1 MRRIRTRLPRIA
13 LEFVLYT
20 ISRQRFGPHPTAC
33 REGARIYR
41 TGAVCVNRRNRG
53 GRPLFTGSS
62 VPETRLERLWP
73 TSDIGAMQIRWSLAR
88 KPEQRREPGLGWK
101 DQLAV
106 IRRVLPLLWPKGEP
120 QLRLRVAAA
129 TGLIILAKLVNV
141 LLPIAYKRIVDAL
154 TVHPGVVLV
163 VPLLFIAG
171 YGVIRVLSSATTELR
186 DMIFAKVQERALR
199 LISVQVLAHL
209 HELSLRFHLDRQTG
223 GLSRAIERG
232 TEGVESLLSY
242 LLFNIAPIF
251 LELVLVTGVLW
262 HYLSFDLAA
271 STFAVVAGYAAYTA
285 AATKW
290 RMRYRREMN
299 AQDREANTRA
309 IDSLLNFETVKYFGN
324 EKHEIERFD
333 EAKQEYVAAAIANQ
347 RSLSLFNIGQAGILS
362 TGVVVVM
369 VLAAWGVTSGRMTI
383 GDFVMVNAYLLQLYQ
398 PLNMLSWVWRI
409 LRQAFTD
416 IEQMYDLLAETS
428 EIGERAGAPALR
440 RGPGRIVFDHAD
452 FAYDPRRPIL
462 QDISFEIPGGRT
474 LAIVG
479 PTGGGKSTIARL
491 LFRFYDPQ
499 GGGIFID
506 GQDLRDVT
514 QASLRHAI
522 GVVPQDTVLFNDSIY
537 YNIAYGRP
545 EATEIEV
552 MEAARRAQ
560 LTDFIAK
567 LPDGYATRV
576 GERGLK
582 LSGGEKQRVA
592 IARVILKNPQIL
604 IFDEATSSL
613 DSHTEHEIQASLNE
627 LSARRTTLIIA
638 HRLSTVVDADEIL
651 VLDDGA
657 IVERGTHGALL
668 ARGGVYAAMWDR
680 QQRAER
686 LGEAAE

>member
-1 MRRIRTRLPRIA
+1 MINRWTLPR
-13 LEFVLYT
+13 
-20 ISRQRFGPHPTAC
+20 
-33 REGARIYR
+33 
-41 TGAVCVNRRNRG
+41 
-53 GRPLFTGSS
+53 RPL
-62 VPETRLERLWP
+62 
-73 TSDIGAMQIRWSLAR
+73 A
-88 KPEQRREPGLGWK
+88 KREPGLGWK

-106 IRRVLPLLWPKGEP
+106 VRRVLPLLWPKGEFA
-120 QLRLRVAAA
+120 LKFRVVTAFA
-129 TGLIILAKLVNV
+129 LIMLAKVVSV
-141 LLPIAYKRIVDAL
+141 LLPIVYKKIIDAL
-154 TVHPGVVLV
+154 SAGQNARLV
-163 VPLLFIAG
+163 VPVVLILG
-171 YGVIRVLSSATTELR
+171 YGLVRIASSATTEIR

-199 LISVQVLAHL
+199 LISVSVLKHL
-209 HELSLRFHLDRQTG
+209 HDLSLRFHLDRQTG

-232 TEGVESLLSY
+232 TEGVESLMTY
-242 LLFNIAPIF
+242 LIFNIAPIF

-262 HYLSFDLAA
+262 HYLSLGLAA
-271 STFAVVAGYAAYTA
+271 STFAVVIGYAAYTA
-285 AATKW
+285 AATQW
-290 RMRYRREMN
+290 RMKYRREMN

-324 EKHEIERFD
+324 ERHELDRFD
-333 EAKQEYVAAAIANQ
+333 EAKQDYVAAAIANQ
-347 RSLSLFNIGQAGILS
+347 RSLSIFNIGQSAILAA
-362 TGVVVVM
+362 GVVLVM
-369 VLAAWGVTSGRMTI
+369 LLAAYGLVAGRMTI

-416 IEQMYDLLAETS
+416 IEQMYGLLAERS
-428 EIGERAGAPALR
+428 EIEDKPHASALKR
-440 RGPGRIVFDHAD
+440 ESGRIVFDRVD

-462 QDISFEIPGGRT
+462 HDISFEIPGGRT

-499 GGGIFID
+499 SGAVSVD

-514 QASLRHAI
+514 QESVRQAI

-545 EATEIEV
+545 DAPPEQV

-560 LTDFIAK
+560 LKEFIAK

-592 IARVILKNPQIL
+592 IARVIMKNPDIL

-613 DSHTEHEIQASLNE
+613 DSHTEYEIQAALRQISVH
-627 LSARRTTLIIA
+627 RTTLIIA

-651 VLDDGA
+651 VLDDGI
-657 IVERGTHGALL
+657 IVERGTHEALL
-668 ARGGVYAAMWDR
+668 ARGQTYAAMWER
-680 QQRAER
+680 QQRAAER
-686 LGEAAE
+686 LPEVAE

>member
-1 MRRIRTRLPRIA
+1 M
-13 LEFVLYT
+13 
-20 ISRQRFGPHPTAC
+20 Q
-33 REGARIYR
+33 
-41 TGAVCVNRRNRG
+41 TG
-53 GRPLFTGSS
+53 
-62 VPETRLERLWP
+62 
-73 TSDIGAMQIRWSLAR
+73 WSPPR
-88 KPEQRREPGLGWK
+88 KPDQRREPGLGWK

-106 IRRVLPLLWPKGEP
+106 IRRVVPLLWPKGEP
-120 QLRLRVAAA
+120 RLKLRVAGAFA
-129 TGLIILAKLVNV
+129 LILVSKLVNV
-141 LLPIAYKRIVDAL
+141 LLPIAYKEIVDAL
-154 TVHPGVVLV
+154 TAHPGVVLV
-163 VPLLFIAG
+163 VPVLLIVG
-171 YGVIRVLSSATTELR
+171 YGVIRVATSATTELR

-199 LISVQVLAHL
+199 LLSVQVLEHL
-209 HELSLRFHLDRQTG
+209 HDLSLRFHLDRQTG

-232 TEGVESLLSY
+232 TEGVESLLTY
-242 LLFNIAPIF
+242 MLFNIAPIF

-262 HYLSFDLAA
+262 HYLSFGLAA
-271 STFAVVAGYAAYTA
+271 SSFAVVVGYAAYTA

-309 IDSLLNFETVKYFGN
+309 IDSLLNFETVKYFSN
-324 EKHEIERFD
+324 ERHEIERFD
-333 EAKQEYVAAAIANQ
+333 EAKREYVTAAIANQ
-347 RSLSLFNIGQAGILS
+347 RSLSLFNIGQSGILS
-362 TGVVVVM
+362 TGVVIVM
-369 VLAAWGVTSGRMTI
+369 VLAAYGVTTGRMTM

-416 IEQMYDLLAETS
+416 IEQMYELLAEKS
-428 EIGERAGAPALR
+428 EIEDRTDAPGLKRGAGQ
-440 RGPGRIVFDHAD
+440 IVFDHVD

-462 QDISFEIPGGRT
+462 NEISFEIPGGRT

-499 GGGIFID
+499 SGAVSID
-506 GQDLRDVT
+506 GQDLREVT
-514 QASLRHAI
+514 QASLRRAM

-545 EATEIEV
+545 EASAEEV

-560 LTDFIAK
+560 LADFIAK

-651 VLDDGA
+651 VLDDGV
-657 IVERGTHGALL
+657 IVERGTHGGLL
-668 ARGGVYAAMWDR
+668 ARGGTYAAMWER

>member
-1 MRRIRTRLPRIA
+1 
-13 LEFVLYT
+13 
-20 ISRQRFGPHPTAC
+20 
-33 REGARIYR
+33 
-41 TGAVCVNRRNRG
+41 
-53 GRPLFTGSS
+53 
-62 VPETRLERLWP
+62 
-73 TSDIGAMQIRWSLAR
+73 MQIRSSLPR
-88 KPEQRREPGLGWK
+88 KPDQRREPGLGWK

-106 IRRVLPLLWPKGEP
+106 IRRVVPLLWPKGEP
-120 QLRLRVAAA
+120 GLKLRVLAAFA
-129 TGLIILAKLVNV
+129 LILIAKLVNV
-141 LLPIAYKRIVDAL
+141 LLPIAYKEIVDAL
-154 TVHPGVVLV
+154 TSHPGVVLV
-163 VPLLFIAG
+163 VPVLLIVG
-171 YGVIRVLSSATTELR
+171 YGVIRVATSSTTELR

-199 LISVQVLAHL
+199 LISVEVLEHL
-209 HELSLRFHLDRQTG
+209 HDLSLRFHLDRQTG

-232 TEGVESLLSY
+232 TEGVESLLTY

-262 HYLSFDLAA
+262 HYLSFGLAA
-271 STFAVVAGYAAYTA
+271 STFAVVLGYAAYTA

-309 IDSLLNFETVKYFGN
+309 IDSLLNFETVKYFSN
-324 EKHEIERFD
+324 ERHEIERFD
-333 EAKQEYVAAAIANQ
+333 EAKQDYVTAAIANQ
-347 RSLSLFNIGQAGILS
+347 RSLSLFNMGQAGILS
-362 TGVVVVM
+362 TGVVIVM
-369 VLAAWGVTSGRMTI
+369 VLAAYGVTTARMTI
-383 GDFVMVNAYLLQLYQ
+383 GDFVMVNANLLQLYQ

-416 IEQMYDLLAETS
+416 IEQMYGLLAEQS
-428 EIGERAGAPALR
+428 EIEDRTAAPVLR
-440 RGPGRIVFDHAD
+440 RGPGRIAFDHVD

-462 QDISFEIPGGRT
+462 NDIGFEIPGGRT

-499 GGGIFID
+499 TGAVSID
-506 GQDLRDVT
+506 GQDLREVT
-514 QASLRHAI
+514 QASLRRVM

-545 EATEIEV
+545 EASGEEV

-651 VLDDGA
+651 VLDDGV
-657 IVERGTHGALL
+657 IVERGTHAGLL
-668 ARGGVYAAMWDR
+668 ARGGNYAAMWER

>member
-1 MRRIRTRLPRIA
+1 
-13 LEFVLYT
+13 
-20 ISRQRFGPHPTAC
+20 
-33 REGARIYR
+33 
-41 TGAVCVNRRNRG
+41 
-53 GRPLFTGSS
+53 
-62 VPETRLERLWP
+62 
-73 TSDIGAMQIRWSLAR
+73 MQIRWSLAR
-88 KPEQRREPGLGWK
+88 KPDQRREPGLGWS

-106 IRRVLPLLWPKGEP
+106 IRRVLPLLWPKGEAG
-120 QLRLRVAAA
+120 LKLRVVAAFA
-129 TGLIILAKLVNV
+129 LILVAKLVNV
-141 LLPIAYKRIVDAL
+141 LLPIAYKEIVDSL
-154 TVHPGVVLV
+154 TARPGLVLV
-163 VPLLFIAG
+163 VPVLLIVG
-171 YGVIRVLSSATTELR
+171 YGIIRVATSATTELR

-199 LISVQVLAHL
+199 LISVQVLEHL
-209 HELSLRFHLDRQTG
+209 HDLSLRFHLDRQTG

-232 TEGVESLLSY
+232 TEGVESLLTY

-262 HYLSFDLAA
+262 RYLSFQLAA
-271 STFAVVAGYAAYTA
+271 STFAVVVGYAVYTA

-290 RMRYRREMN
+290 RMKYRREMN

-309 IDSLLNFETVKYFGN
+309 IDSLLNFETVKYFAN
-324 EKHEIERFD
+324 ERHEIERFD
-333 EAKQEYVAAAIANQ
+333 EAKQEYVTAAIANQ
-347 RSLSLFNIGQAGILS
+347 RSLSLFNIGQSGILS
-362 TGVVVVM
+362 TGVIIVM
-369 VLAAWGVTSGRMTI
+369 VLAAYGVTTGRMTI

-416 IEQMYDLLAETS
+416 IEQMYELLSEKS
-428 EIGERAGAPALR
+428 EIEDRTDAPTLKRGA
-440 RGPGRIVFDHAD
+440 GRIVFDHVD

-462 QDISFEIPGGRT
+462 NDISFEIPCGRT

-499 GGGIFID
+499 GGAVSID
-506 GQDLRDVT
+506 GQNLRDVT
-514 QASLRHAI
+514 QASLRRVI

-545 EATEIEV
+545 DASEEGV
-552 MEAARRAQ
+552 KEAARRAQ
-560 LTDFIAK
+560 LAEFIAK

-651 VLDDGA
+651 VLDDGV
-657 IVERGTHGALL
+657 IVERGTHVGLL
-668 ARGGVYAAMWDR
+668 ARGGAYAAMWER

>member
-1 MRRIRTRLPRIA
+1 
-13 LEFVLYT
+13 
-20 ISRQRFGPHPTAC
+20 
-33 REGARIYR
+33 
-41 TGAVCVNRRNRG
+41 
-53 GRPLFTGSS
+53 
-62 VPETRLERLWP
+62 
-73 TSDIGAMQIRWSLAR
+73 
-88 KPEQRREPGLGWK
+88 
-101 DQLAV
+101 
-106 IRRVLPLLWPKGEP
+106 
-120 QLRLRVAAA
+120 
-129 TGLIILAKLVNV
+129 V
-141 LLPIAYKRIVDAL
+141 LLIV
-154 TVHPGVVLV
+154 
-163 VPLLFIAG
+163 G
-171 YGVIRVLSSATTELR
+171 YGVIRIATSATTELR

-199 LISVQVLAHL
+199 LISVQVLEHL
-209 HELSLRFHLDRQTG
+209 HDLSLRFHLDRQTG

-242 LLFNIAPIF
+242 MLFNIAPIF

-262 HYLSFDLAA
+262 HYLSFGLAA
-271 STFAVVAGYAAYTA
+271 STFAVVVGYAAYTA

-309 IDSLLNFETVKYFGN
+309 IDSLLNFETVKYFSN
-324 EKHEIERFD
+324 ERHEIERFD
-333 EAKQEYVAAAIANQ
+333 EAKQDYVTAAIANQ

-362 TGVVVVM
+362 TGVVIVM
-369 VLAAWGVTSGRMTI
+369 VLAAYGVTTGRMTL

-416 IEQMYDLLAETS
+416 IEQMYGLLEEKS
-428 EIGERAGAPALR
+428 EIEDRTDAPALK
-440 RGPGRIVFDHAD
+440 RGPGRITFDHVD

-462 QDISFEIPGGRT
+462 NDISFEIPGGKT

-479 PTGGGKSTIARL
+479 PTGGGKSTVARL

-499 GGGIFID
+499 SGTVSID
-506 GQDLRDVT
+506 GQNLREVT
-514 QASLRHAI
+514 QASLRRAM

-545 EATEIEV
+545 EASEEQV
-552 MEAARRAQ
+552 KEAARRAQ
-560 LTDFIAK
+560 LADFIAK
-567 LPDGYATRV
+567 LPDGFATRV

-613 DSHTEHEIQASLNE
+613 DSRTEHEIQASLNE

-651 VLDDGA
+651 VLDDGV
-657 IVERGTHGALL
+657 IIERGTHGGLL
-668 ARGGVYAAMWDR
+668 ARGGTYAAMWER